1 MDYKDLNFRSTSLA
15 RRGPH
20 YEQPLSVEK
29 AYELEEITDCR
40 RGSQL
45 DCHRLLAATESAS
58 HVAGNAQCDRH
69 ADARAL
75 LDVTAGLARHAQHDA
90 KYPSFVPAP
99 DPGFT
104 ALA

>member
-20 YEQPLSVEK
+20 YEQPLSAEK
-29 AYELEEITDCR
+29 AYDLEEITDCR

-58 HVAGNAQCDRH
+58 HVAGNAQRDRH
-69 ADARAL
+69 ADPWAL
-75 LDVTAGLARHAQHDA
+75 IDVTAGIARHTQHDA
-90 KYPSFVPAP
+90 EYNSSVPAP
-99 DPGFT
+99 DAGFP